1 MGPIHAP
8 NHLVPHATACCQ
20 PHTLAAMPRPQPK
33 KPFEN
38 CCEPW
43 KLLLRCD
50 FTSSAAAGKTK
61 LGSANSSNLI
71 NTATDTRNKSNT
83 TAERH
88 VHPAMHNQPQL
99 NRNSTRCREPMKS
112 AICKRAPVLRD
123 VHHHVGLT
131 SPEPLVQITTGH
143 VVTNKNRDGM
153 LPKLTKPG
161 CAPLQMSCL

>member
-8 NHLVPHATACCQ
+8 NHLVPHGTACCQ
-20 PHTLAAMPRPQPK
+20 PHTLAAMPRPQPQK

-61 LGSANSSNLI
+61 VDSANSSNLI

-88 VHPAMHNQPQL
+88 VHPAMHDQPQL
-99 NRNSTRCREPMKS
+99 NRNSTRCREHITMKS
-112 AICKRAPVLRD
+112 AICKCAPALRD
-123 VHHHVGLT
+123 VRTIMLDLHRRNRSSKRLDMW
-131 SPEPLVQITTGH
+131 SP
-143 VVTNKNRDGM
+143 
-153 LPKLTKPG
+153 TKTAME
-161 CAPLQMSCL
+161 CCRN